1 MATGWEGG
9 GGHGQNAELSQEY
22 CIACQVRKGGNLHNR
37 VTFISGLMQIV
48 GIKLIADRDM
58 VMHRN
63 VNLQLDYDP

>member
-1 MATGWEGG
+1 
-9 GGHGQNAELSQEY
+9 
-22 CIACQVRKGGNLHNR
+22 VRKGGNLHNR